1 MEIKESILETLHELN
16 DEEKLGMKGDS
27 ISDYFSLERSQNI
40 ILKNKLFTTDNAI
53 HLRKHTR
60 FIQVPLH
67 SHDYVECAYV
77 ISGTISHI
85 IDSKRLDMYAGEL
98 LLINEGARHEV
109 LPCSENDIGI
119 NFIIKPSFLQDILIH
134 CSEDS
139 TFSDFIIHNY
149 INHSTSKDYYV
160 FRDVSCDLKSMLA
173 LIINHYYTNDSQEK
187 INLLFTY
194 VLAELLTTHMP
205 KNQRN
210 SSYDTDYIIFKTKKY
225 INREYAHGS
234 LEELSKI
241 LNISYSHL
249 STCIKKELGNSFK
262 QLQQVKRLEMAM
274 HLITKSNMPIKEIA
288 HMIGYENMTFFYK
301 LFKQQYNSN
310 PYHFRK

>member
-1 MEIKESILETLHELN
+1 MEIKESIIKTLHELN
-16 DEEKLGMKGDS
+16 DEEILGLKGSS
-27 ISDYFSLERSQNI
+27 ISDYFSLERSQYI
-40 ILKNKLFTTDNAI
+40 ILKNRLFTTDKAI

-60 FIQVPLH
+60 FIPVPLH

-77 ISGTISHI
+77 ISGQISHV
-85 IDSKRLDMYAGEL
+85 IDDQTLVMNSGEI
-98 LLINEGARHEV
+98 LLINQSAKHEV
-109 LPCSENDIGI
+109 LPCSENDIGM

-139 TFSDFIIHNY
+139 SFSDFIIHNY
-149 INHSTSKDYYV
+149 INHTNSKDYYI
-160 FRDVSCDLKSMLA
+160 FRNISDDIKSLIA
-173 LIINHYYTNDSQEK
+173 LIINHYYANDSQEK

-194 VLAELLTTHMP
+194 VLAELLTSHMT
-205 KNQRN
+205 KSQRGA
-210 SSYDTDYIIFKTKKY
+210 SYDTDYIILQTKKY
-225 INREYAHGS
+225 ISREYAHGT
-234 LEELSKI
+234 LEELSKL

-249 STCIKKELGNSFK
+249 STCIKKELGSSFK

-301 LFKQQYNSN
+301 LFKLQYGGN
-310 PYHFRK
+310 PYQFRK